1 MGKLLVV
8 GGVDY
13 PVAAVKIE
21 GGVRGVSGRKRSFS
35 TSGPPLN
42 DQGTILTVIYINST
56 CVCVCI
62 FSK

>member
-21 GGVRGVSGRKRSFS
+21 GGVRGGSGRKRSFS

-42 DQGTILTVIYINST
+42 DQGIIYT
-56 CVCVCI
+56 
-62 FSK
+62 